1 MKTARRGQQFMPGLR
16 GIGSAATVKKVVN
29 DRIQPAS
36 SDLIALRHAAEGLD
50 LRATRVR
57 SLQGQNYLSPFK
69 GRGMEFDESRP
80 YTSGDDIRSLDW
92 RVTARTGKPHTKL
105 FREERERPV
114 MVAVDYRPAMFFAT
128 QGSFKS
134 VVAARCAALL
144 AWRAAQQGDRL
155 GGFIFSQQEHWE
167 GRPRLGSAA
176 TLHFLQQLATRGQ
189 IDRQPAEQEANP
201 ETLNKAVARL
211 RRVARPGSLIVLI
224 SDFRHLG
231 ASSEAHLA
239 QISRHNELVLIFVYD
254 PLETHLPPAGQYR
267 VADRER
273 ELTLDTRSE
282 RARSD
287 YEERFSR
294 RQNRIQRLCL
304 RQRMIFLPCA
314 TNDDPLLRLQQGLRL
329 RQP

>member
-1 MKTARRGQQFMPGLR
+1 MRGLSDAGGVSTR
-16 GIGSAATVKKVVN
+16 AVVN
-29 DRIQPAS
+29 DRVQLAS
-36 SDLIALRHAAEGLD
+36 RDLIALRHAAEGLN

-57 SLQGQNYLSPFK
+57 SLQGQNYLSAFK

-155 GGFIFSQQEHWE
+155 GGFIFSEQDHWE
-167 GRPRLGSAA
+167 GRPGLGSVA
-176 TLHFLQQLATRGQ
+176 TLHFLEQLATRGQ
-189 IDRQPAEQEANP
+189 IDRQQTGREANP
-201 ETLNKAVARL
+201 EASGKAVARL
-211 RRVARPGSLIVLI
+211 RRVARPGSLIALI

-231 ASSEAHLA
+231 ASAEAHLA
-239 QISRHNELVLIFVYD
+239 QLSRHNELVLIFVYD
-254 PLETHLPPAGQYR
+254 PLETQLPPAGQYR

-273 ELTLDTRSE
+273 ELTLDTGSE
-282 RARSD
+282 RVRSD
-287 YEERFSR
+287 YAECFSR
-294 RQNRIQRLCL
+294 RRNRIQHLCL
-304 RQRMIFLPCA
+304 RHGMIFLPCA
-314 TNDDPLLRLQQGLRL
+314 TNDDPLLRLQQGLML

>member
-1 MKTARRGQQFMPGLR
+1 
-16 GIGSAATVKKVVN
+16 
-29 DRIQPAS
+29 
-36 SDLIALRHAAEGLD
+36 
-50 LRATRVR
+50 
-57 SLQGQNYLSPFK
+57 
-69 GRGMEFDESRP
+69 MEFDESRP

-92 RVTARTGKPHTKL
+92 RVMARTGKPHTKL

-114 MVAVDYRPAMFFAT
+114 IVAVDYRPAMFFAT
-128 QGSFKS
+128 QGCFKS
-134 VVAARCAALL
+134 VQAARCAALL

-155 GGFIFSQQEHWE
+155 GGFIFSEQDHWE
-167 GRPRLGSAA
+167 GRPSLGSAA

-189 IDRQPAEQEANP
+189 INRQPAQRETNP
-201 ETLNKAVARL
+201 AVYSRAVARL
-211 RRVARPGSLIVLI
+211 RRVARPGSLIALI

-231 ASSEAHLA
+231 ASAEAHLA
-239 QISRHNELVLIFVYD
+239 QLSRHNELVLVFVYD
-254 PLETHLPPAGQYR
+254 PLETRLPPAGQYR

-273 ELTLDTRSE
+273 ELILDTRTH

-287 YEERFSR
+287 YAERFNR
-294 RQNRIQRLCL
+294 HRHRIQHLCL

>member
-1 MKTARRGQQFMPGLR
+1 MRGLR
-16 GIGSAATVKKVVN
+16 GIGSATTHTVVN
-29 DRIQPAS
+29 ARVQLAT
-36 SDLIALRHAAEGLD
+36 SDLIALRRAAEGLN

-57 SLQGQNYLSPFK
+57 SLQGQNHLSPFK

-114 MVAVDYRPAMFFAT
+114 IVAVDYRPAMFFAT

-134 VVAARCAALL
+134 VVAASCAALL

-155 GGFIFSQQEHWE
+155 GGFVFSEQDHWE
-167 GRPRLGSAA
+167 GRPSLGSAA

-189 IDRQPAEQEANP
+189 IDRQNAEREANP
-201 ETLNKAVARL
+201 EAFSKAVARL
-211 RRVARPGSLIVLI
+211 RRVARPGSLIALI
-224 SDFRHLG
+224 SDFRHLS
-231 ASSEAHLA
+231 ASAEAHMA
-239 QISRHNELVLIFVYD
+239 QLSRHNEMVLIFVYD
-254 PLETHLPPAGQYR
+254 PLETQLPPAGQYR
-267 VADRER
+267 VANRER
-273 ELTLDTRSE
+273 ELTLDSRSE

-287 YEERFSR
+287 YAERFSR
-294 RQNRIQRLCL
+294 RKNRIQRLCL
-304 RQRMIFLPCA
+304 YHRMIFLPCA

-329 RQP
+329 RRP

>member
-1 MKTARRGQQFMPGLR
+1 MA
-16 GIGSAATVKKVVN
+16 N
-29 DRIQPAS
+29 DRIQPATG
-36 SDLIALRHAAEGLD
+36 DLIALRHAAQGLS
-50 LRATRVR
+50 LSATRIR
-57 SLQGQNYLSPFK
+57 SRQGQNYLSPFK

-92 RVTARTGKPHTKL
+92 RVMARTGKPHTKL

-114 MVAVDYRPAMFFAT
+114 IVAVDYRPAMFFAT
-128 QGSFKS
+128 QGYFKS

-155 GGFIFSQQEHWE
+155 GGFIFSEQEHWE
-167 GRPRLGSAA
+167 GRPGLGSAA
-176 TLHFLQQLATRGQ
+176 TLHFLEQLAARGQ
-189 IDRQPAEQEANP
+189 IDRQRAGSSTDP
-201 ETLNKAVARL
+201 EVYSRAVARL

-224 SDFRHLG
+224 SDFRRLG
-231 ASSEAHLA
+231 SSVEAHLS
-239 QISRHNELVLIFVYD
+239 QLSRHNELVLIFVYD
-254 PLETHLPPAGQYR
+254 PLETQLPPAGQYR

-273 ELTLDTRSE
+273 ELILDTRTE
-282 RARSD
+282 RARSE
-287 YEERFSR
+287 YAERFSR
-294 RQNRIQRLCL
+294 RKNRIQRLCQ